1 MPSLAVVLMVEDRED
16 DVLVLRRAFRA
27 VGILNPVIV
36 AQTGEEAISYLEGK
50 GKYARRSEFPLPR
63 LILLDLKMPG
73 MDGFDVLKWIRS
85 REELAGISVIV
96 LTSSDSL
103 KDIQRAYRLGANSFI
118 VKEIEF
124 QDVVTMS
131 KMLKEYWLG
140 LNKAYQVERRDES
153 ERSGRDVS

>member
-1 MPSLAVVLMVEDRED
+1 MPAMSVVLMVEDRED

-27 VGILNPVIV
+27 VGILNPVVV
-36 AQTGEEAISYLEGK
+36 AETGEEAISYLEGK
-50 GKYARRSEFPLPR
+50 GRYSRRTEFPLPR

-85 REELAGISVIV
+85 REELAGIAVIV
-96 LTSSDSL
+96 LTSSGNL

-124 QDVVTMS
+124 ADVVSMS
-131 KMLKEYWLG
+131 KMLKDYWLG
-140 LNKAYQVERRDES
+140 LNKAYQTERM
-153 ERSGRDVS
+153 GQKPVGG

>member
-1 MPSLAVVLMVEDRED
+1 
-16 DVLVLRRAFRA
+16 
-27 VGILNPVIV
+27 
-36 AQTGEEAISYLEGK
+36 
-50 GKYARRSEFPLPR
+50 
-63 LILLDLKMPG
+63 MPG
-73 MDGFDVLKWIRS
+73 LDGFDVLKWIRS
-85 REELAGISVIV
+85 RQELAGITVIV

-140 LNKAYQVERRDES
+140 LNKAYQVERRDEN
-153 ERSGRDVS
+153 ERSGRDV

>member
-1 MPSLAVVLMVEDRED
+1 MPPMSVVLMVEDRDD

-27 VGILNPVIV
+27 AGILNPVVV

-50 GKYARRSEFPLPR
+50 GKYSRRTEFPLPR

-85 REELAGISVIV
+85 REELAGIAVIV

-103 KDIQRAYRLGANSFI
+103 RDIQRAYRLGANSFI

-124 QDVVTMS
+124 TDVVAMS
-131 KMLKEYWLG
+131 RMLKDYWLG
-140 LNKAYQVERRDES
+140 FNKAYQAERP
-153 ERSGRDVS
+153 GQKPVGG